1 MRVFSNYQLIL
12 LIFIFMSTI
21 LVSKSINY
29 DNMDTL
35 YDFQSLQ
42 PGFGLVSKSGKNKMD
57 YGKDGTLN
65 IIRLKTDRD
74 GNMQIDRRT
83 GMPIT
88 ENVWGQG
95 QNPGGALAPNP
106 GGAGPLTLANGILS
120 IYNSSGENLVKQH
133 WWGQTPRDEDGGSKL
148 VMLDTGLLVLFNSA
162 GGWAANWPE
171 YPAEGYENYTQDI
184 ANKRDE
190 LQKQTSE
197 LLRLKSN
204 ENKPKMDW
212 SILVN
217 ILWTVIATSMLYYLI
232 SN

>member
-21 LVSKSINY
+21 VLSKSVKY
-29 DNMDTL
+29 DTLDTL

-42 PGFGLVSKSGKNKMD
+42 PGFGLVSKSGKYKMD
-57 YGKDGTLN
+57 YGRDGTMN
-65 IIRLKTDRD
+65 VIRLKTDRD

-95 QNPGGALAPNP
+95 QKPEGAPGPNP

-120 IYNSSGENLVKQH
+120 IYNSSGESLVKQH
-133 WWGQTPRDEDGGSKL
+133 WWGDTPRDEEGGSKL
-148 VMLDTGLLVLFNSA
+148 VMLDTGLLALYNSA
-162 GGWAANWPE
+162 GNIVANWPE
-171 YPAEGYENYTQDI
+171 NPAEGYENYTKDI
-184 ANKRDE
+184 TNKRDE

-212 SILVN
+212 TILAY
-217 ILWTVIATSMLYYLI
+217 ILWTVIASSLLYYLLI
-232 SN
+232 N